1 MQIHEVTLA
10 RVDEG
15 LLDLAKK
22 AGSGLAQAG
31 KGAAK
36 AIAGTTVAK
45 DLAGAVGGALNKA
58 GAVLNTPGAM
68 TSARGYGAAL
78 DQAERAQA
86 DKYLQQYQ
94 QQLAQQTQQHAKKLS
109 QGWVNHMKASGIDPA
124 ATPTP
129 RAAPGEMPADVA
141 ASAQG
146 QKMQQA
152 YGQPRGGIQGMP
164 SDDLKEQTAADTVR
178 DEFVRWADSQLTGQI
193 TGTRNQVGMS
203 DVRQDP
209 TEKAKLGAIL
219 GRIAQ
224 QPDDAAAV
232 EEYFTT
238 AMQAMQRISA
248 EKRASL
254 GISRGATAATGNEI
268 LPRYIPPTQ
277 LEELKQLVKNLRV
290 AAQIKKELGIT

>member
-1 MQIHEVTLA
+1 MQIHEVTQLTT
-10 RVDEG
+10 EG
-15 LLDLAKK
+15 ILKTIGQDIK
-22 AGSGLAQAG
+22 
-31 KGAAK
+31 
-36 AIAGTTVAK
+36 
-45 DLAGAVGGALNKA
+45 GAVGGAIDKA
-58 GAVLNTPGAM
+58 GAVLSTPGAL
-68 TSARGYGAAL
+68 TTARGYGAAI

-86 DKYLQQYQ
+86 DKYMQQYQ
-94 QQLAQQTQQHAKKLS
+94 QQLAQQTQQHAKKLR
-109 QGWVNHMKASGIDPA
+109 QGWANHMKASGIDPA
-124 ATPTP
+124 ATTA
-129 RAAPGEMPADVA
+129 RAEPGQMPADVA

-152 YGQPRGGIQGMP
+152 YGPPRGGIQGMQ
-164 SDDLKEQTAADTVR
+164 SDDLKEQTAANTVR

-193 TGTRNQVGMS
+193 TGTRNQVGMD

-209 TEKAKLGAIL
+209 TEKAKLDTIL

-254 GISRGATAATGNEI
+254 GIPRGATAADGDEI

-277 LEELKQLVKNLRV
+277 LEELKQLAKNPQV
-290 AAQIKKELGIT
+290 AAKIKSELGIR